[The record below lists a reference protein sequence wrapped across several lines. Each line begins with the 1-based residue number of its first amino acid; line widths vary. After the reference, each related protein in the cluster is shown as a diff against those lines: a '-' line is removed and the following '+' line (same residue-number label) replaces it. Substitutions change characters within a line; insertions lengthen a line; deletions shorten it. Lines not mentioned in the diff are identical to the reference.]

1 VPFYRTICRTNS
13 RAIVQQEGEI
23 ICKGSGEILGG
34 GPGSCIDLANR
45 IRENDHTDFGGLEI
59 EILDMKPAEA

>member
-1 VPFYRTICRTNS
+1 
-13 RAIVQQEGEI
+13 VQQEGEI